1 MSIPRVGGHVLKI
14 PVDNKL
20 YSQLLDLKQATKTP
34 VSEIGRLAI
43 EAYLDSLEAINEQP

>member
-1 MSIPRVGGHVLKI
+1 MSSSIVGGHVLKI
-14 PVDNKL
+14 PVTNKL
-20 YSQLLDLKQATKTP
+20 YSKLLELKQTTKTP